1 MCPTS
6 FAIPNFR
13 FRLVHRP
20 TSHRQIPLCRSRVPS
35 DATAAA
41 IDIQSCVRNALIAG
55 RQRLCV
61 DVLTAAVDPRARTYD
76 ASSAAVLTRALVAA
90 IQPVLPAGRPIVQL
104 VVPGPTT
111 ALRVSE
117 WLAARDIQ
125 DVSVAVLGVSEHVT
139 EERGKPDAYVVL
151 DPPAKGDAI
160 LDFRRLVQSAQKD
173 RLPVIV
179 HNHPREDVL
188 YSMLGFGGTLPYEL
202 TKFEPVFVLAP
213 FALQPK
219 GDGADEPREP
229 PPRFV
234 VLRKYPDKWAL
245 WRFVGDKGSKASE
258 SETDPFEMEQLD
270 EYILCE
276 EFDSRPTDNQLL
288 SAVQRALG

>member
-1 MCPTS
+1 MFPPFFVS
-6 FAIPNFR
+6 IPAP
-13 FRLVHRP
+13 RP
-20 TSHRQIPLCRSRVPS
+20 SRPRIKPLHTPLCRARVPN
-35 DATAAA
+35 DATSAAV
-41 IDIQSCVRNALIAG
+41 DIQSCVRTALIAG

-90 IQPVLPAGRPIVQL
+90 IQPVLPAERPIVQL

-111 ALRVSE
+111 ALRVRE
-117 WLAARDIQ
+117 WLSSTNIQ
-125 DVSVAVLGVSEHVT
+125 DVSVAVLGVGEQSPD
-139 EERGKPDAYVVL
+139 ERHKPHAYVIL

-179 HNHPREDVL
+179 HNHPREDSL

-219 GDGADEPREP
+219 GEQAENPNTP

-234 VLRKYPDKWAL
+234 VLRMYPGKWAL
-245 WRFVGDKGSKASE
+245 WRFVGTDADPVHPR
-258 SETDPFEMEQLD
+258 ETDPVEMEQLD
-270 EYILCE
+270 DYTLCE
-276 EFDSRPTDNQLL
+276 EFDSRPTDNQLV
-288 SAVQRALG
+288 SAVQRALR